1 VENDF
6 FGHVIPTLFDG
17 CIHYV
22 FITRLTWEPVKLS

>member
-1 VENDF
+1 MENDF

-22 FITRLTWEPVKLS
+22 FFTRLT